1 MFIFD
6 LFFDRSKY
14 KIFFYIKGLSKI
26 KSNAFVYI
34 NNQGIFFF
42 NILFEMLKIETFNRY
57 TWYISLYMF
66 KLNRQG

>member
-26 KSNAFVYI
+26 KSNAFVY
-34 NNQGIFFF
+34 QGIFFF

-57 TWYISLYMF
+57 M
-66 KLNRQG
+66 

>member
-1 MFIFD
+1 MFVFD

-57 TWYISLYMF
+57 M
-66 KLNRQG
+66 

>member
-34 NNQGIFFF
+34 NNQGIFFLIF
-42 NILFEMLKIETFNRY
+42 FLKCSRLKHLIDIRDTYRY
-57 TWYISLYMF
+57 TC
-66 KLNRQG
+66 LN